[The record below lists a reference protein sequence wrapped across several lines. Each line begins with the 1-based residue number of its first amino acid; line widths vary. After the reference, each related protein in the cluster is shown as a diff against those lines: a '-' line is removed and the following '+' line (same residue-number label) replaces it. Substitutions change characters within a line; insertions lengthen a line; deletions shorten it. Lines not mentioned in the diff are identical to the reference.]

1 MNKEMQI
8 FDYDGMNIETIMWE
22 NHKGKVVPYFK
33 AETVATVLGYTEKSK
48 AYNLCK
54 HTVKISKLDI
64 EKLETSN
71 LDVSNENNNLPTPY
85 QSLVKQGLSHNEI
98 IVKNIWINEFDIYRL
113 VMRSKKPDAE
123 KFQDW
128 VHEEV
133 LPKIRQDGMYIAG
146 EEKVESGE
154 MSIEEMTLKVHE
166 YLQNKVNRL
175 TLELGSA
182 KEEIKQITDQYIVE
196 GQTAADFCRSLN
208 GVNIMAVQKWLCGC
222 ETPDK
227 KDDPNSLQ
235 HGFLR
240 KVGTGY
246 KVNAYARDVYFT
258 ESTASHFGVTTY
270 QARLTKKGAVW
281 LFKKYLANKLPMKKD
296 WNGEF
301 VHDKMGKVT
310 AKEFEQNIK

>member
-54 HTVKISKLDI
+54 HTVKISK
-64 EKLETSN
+64 

-133 LPKIRQDGMYIAG
+133 LPKIRQDGMDF
-146 EEKVESGE
+146 STT
-154 MSIEEMTLKVHE
+154 MS
-166 YLQNKVNRL
+166 
-175 TLELGSA
+175 
-182 KEEIKQITDQYIVE
+182 DIVVR
-196 GQTAADFCRSLN
+196 G
-208 GVNIMAVQKWLCGC
+208 
-222 ETPDK
+222 
-227 KDDPNSLQ
+227 
-235 HGFLR
+235 
-240 KVGTGY
+240 
-246 KVNAYARDVYFT
+246 
-258 ESTASHFGVTTY
+258 
-270 QARLTKKGAVW
+270 
-281 LFKKYLANKLPMKKD
+281 
-296 WNGEF
+296 
-301 VHDKMGKVT
+301 
-310 AKEFEQNIK
+310 